1 MTRALGIGL
10 AILALASCS
19 GGNDLPV
26 KPQLKLDRSSIGFGQ
41 EFGSG
46 TFVGTSPQQSIQIT
60 NGGQQ
65 DLVISGVT
73 LTGDPAFTKN
83 GPSSTTLKS
92 NEQTFIQLIFTPPAA
107 GPYTA
112 KLTIASNADNAPSQD
127 VPVTGKGIDISKI
140 AINPSCGTD
149 GGGCP
154 QVKVSST
161 VQLNAIATFSDG
173 SDGGQSTTSNV
184 NSIATWS
191 SSDNSIATIDTN
203 GNATGVMGLSDGGA
217 AEVTI
222 SATAHNV
229 TGSTKLIV
237 HY

>member
-1 MTRALGIGL
+1 MTRALAI
-10 AILALASCS
+10 AFTILALAACP

-65 DLVISGVT
+65 DLVISGTT

-83 GPSSTTLKS
+83 GPSTTTLKS
-92 NEQTFIQLIFTPPAA
+92 NEQTFVQLIFTPTAA
-107 GPYTA
+107 GNFSA
-112 KLTIASNADNAPSQD
+112 KLNIASNAENAPSQD

-140 AINPSCGTD
+140 TLNPSCGTD

-161 VQLNAIATFSDG
+161 LQLNAIATFSDG
-173 SDGGQSTTSNV
+173 ADGGQSTTSNV
-184 NSIATWS
+184 NSIATWTT
-191 SSDNSIATIDTN
+191 SDSAIATIDAN
-203 GNATGVMGLSDGGA
+203 GNATGVAGLADGGA
-217 AEVTI
+217 AEVTV

-229 TGSTKLIV
+229 TGSTTLIV